1 MTRIN
6 LGSGRWFDTDSAEC
20 FGEDT
25 RFDGRNHISV
35 ATGSQWE
42 HEELYRTRTG
52 RWILHEWSQWQGSR
66 AYYSEVSD
74 ARAKEWLINQ
84 DHADAA
90 ERFFPGSMAASEI

>member
-6 LGSGRWFDTDSAEC
+6 LGSGRWFNTDSAEC
-20 FGEDT
+20 FCEDT
-25 RFDGRNHISV
+25 RWDGHNHISV

-66 AYYSEVSD
+66 SSYSEVDD
-74 ARAKEWLINQ
+74 AYAKQWLIDQ
-84 DHADAA
+84 DHGDDV